1 MYSYGTWSEDIG
13 WMSVAQGGDRPLFLS
28 FILPE
33 TLNFTKDV
41 KFIISLKGQLLTFAH
56 KLCILGL
63 F

>member
-1 MYSYGTWSEDIG
+1 
-13 WMSVAQGGDRPLFLS
+13 MSVAQGGDRPLFLS